1 MEDVV
6 QLFDKVDQNR
16 EAMVDTWKLLV
27 DRDCGSGNKAG
38 VDGVGR
44 DVRDF
49 LEKCGFKVW
58 FHEYEKAGNMLVAEY
73 GDASKPFIVLTG
85 HMDTVFGDGTAAARP
100 FTIKDGKVTGPGVLD
115 MKGGV
120 TILLYAVRFLLE
132 AGYNRY
138 RIKIIL
144 AGDEEVAHGNSTAS
158 ADYEKEAK
166 GAVMGFNLETGFV
179 DNSVV
184 IERKGVAQ
192 YLFEV
197 DGVGAHAGNN
207 PEDGRSAVEELAHKI
222 LDIQAET
229 DWQEGTTVNC
239 GVIAGG
245 TVANAVPEHAWVKV
259 DVRFKTTAGM
269 ERIEKAFQKIAKKQ
283 YVESTTTCCKK
294 LVVFPPMERLE
305 SSEKLFERAEAIA
318 EKYGFPKAKAIA
330 VGGGS
335 DSAHLTACGIPT
347 LCALGVRGQFN
358 HTERE
363 WAEEESLF
371 ERTKLLMALL
381 SELLSEKESGESY
394 ERGCICLYR

>member
-44 DVRDF
+44 DVKDF

-166 GAVMGFNLETGFV
+166 GAIMGFNLETGFV

-269 ERIEKAFQKIAKKQ
+269 ECIEKAFQTIAKKQ

-335 DSAHLTACGIPT
+335 AIDSAKAIAYGLAEPEQDVWDLYEHTRTGRQRTVQPYRKRM
-347 LCALGVRGQFN
+347 GRG
-358 HTERE
+358 RI
-363 WAEEESLF
+363 SL
-371 ERTKLLMALL
+371 
-381 SELLSEKESGESY
+381 
-394 ERGCICLYR
+394 

>member
-44 DVRDF
+44 DVKDF

-166 GAVMGFNLETGFV
+166 GAVMGFNLETGCV

-245 TVANAVPEHAWVKV
+245 TVVNAVPEHAWVKV

-381 SELLSEKESGESY
+381 SEL
-394 ERGCICLYR
+394 

>member
-1 MEDVV
+1 M
-6 QLFDKVDQNR
+6 
-16 EAMVDTWKLLV
+16 
-27 DRDCGSGNKAG
+27 S
-38 VDGVGR
+38 
-44 DVRDF
+44 
-49 LEKCGFKVW
+49 
-58 FHEYEKAGNMLVAEY
+58 
-73 GDASKPFIVLTG
+73 VLTNP
-85 HMDTVFGDGTAAARP
+85 HH
-100 FTIKDGKVTGPGVLD
+100 
-115 MKGGV
+115 
-120 TILLYAVRFLLE
+120 
-132 AGYNRY
+132 NRY

-166 GAVMGFNLETGFV
+166 GAVMGFNLETGCV

-381 SELLSEKESGESY
+381 SEL
-394 ERGCICLYR
+394 

>member
-1 MEDVV
+1 MTTR
-6 QLFDKVDQNR
+6 DKAYEWID
-16 EAMVDTWKLLV
+16 AHKDDMVDLWKQMV
-27 DRDCGSGNKAG
+27 TIDSGIGVKEGGMEMGNLCAG
-38 VDGVGR
+38 ILEKLGFSIRRVSY
-44 DVRDF
+44 
-49 LEKCGFKVW
+49 EKCGDTIIG
-58 FHEYEKAGNMLVAEY
+58 ER
-73 GDASKPFIVLTG
+73 GDLSKPYTILMG
-85 HMDTVFGDGTAAARP
+85 HMDTVFFKGEPEKRP
-100 FTIKDGKVTGPGVLD
+100 FTIKDGKAYGPGVLD

-166 GAVMGFNLETGFV
+166 GAVMGFNLETGCV

-222 LDIQAET
+222 LDIQAKT

-381 SELLSEKESGESY
+381 SEL
-394 ERGCICLYR
+394 

>member
-27 DRDCGSGNKAG
+27 DRDCGSGNKAS

-44 DVRDF
+44 DVKDF

-166 GAVMGFNLETGFV
+166 GAVMGFNLETGCV

-381 SELLSEKESGESY
+381 SEL
-394 ERGCICLYR
+394 

>member
-44 DVRDF
+44 DVKDF

-166 GAVMGFNLETGFV
+166 GAIMGFNLETGFV

-245 TVANAVPEHAWVKV
+245 TVAKAVPEHAWVKV

-381 SELLSEKESGESY
+381 SEL
-394 ERGCICLYR
+394 

>member
-44 DVRDF
+44 DVKDF

-166 GAVMGFNLETGFV
+166 GAIMGFNLETGFV

-184 IERKGVAQ
+184 IERQGVAQ

-269 ERIEKAFQKIAKKQ
+269 ERIEKAFQTIAKKQ

-381 SELLSEKESGESY
+381 SEL
-394 ERGCICLYR
+394 

>member
-44 DVRDF
+44 DVKDF

-166 GAVMGFNLETGFV
+166 GAVMGFNLETGCV

-269 ERIEKAFQKIAKKQ
+269 ERIEKAFLKIAKKQ

-381 SELLSEKESGESY
+381 SEL
-394 ERGCICLYR
+394 

>member
-44 DVRDF
+44 DVKDF

-115 MKGGV
+115 MMGGV

-166 GAVMGFNLETGFV
+166 GAIMGFNLETGFV

-381 SELLSEKESGESY
+381 SEL
-394 ERGCICLYR
+394 

>member
-44 DVRDF
+44 DVKDF

-144 AGDEEVAHGNSTAS
+144 AGDEEVAHGNFTAS

-166 GAVMGFNLETGFV
+166 GAVMGFNLETGCV

-381 SELLSEKESGESY
+381 SEL
-394 ERGCICLYR
+394 

>member
-6 QLFDKVDQNR
+6 QLSDKVDQNR

-44 DVRDF
+44 DVKDF

-305 SSEKLFERAEAIA
+305 SSEKLFERAETIA

-381 SELLSEKESGESY
+381 SEL
-394 ERGCICLYR
+394 

>member
-269 ERIEKAFQKIAKKQ
+269 ERLEKAFQKIAKKQ

>member
-44 DVRDF
+44 DVKDF

-166 GAVMGFNLETGFV
+166 GAIMGFNLETGFV

-335 DSAHLTACGIPT
+335 DSAHLTACSIPT

-381 SELLSEKESGESY
+381 SEL
-394 ERGCICLYR
+394 

>member
-27 DRDCGSGNKAG
+27 DRDCGSENKAG

-44 DVRDF
+44 DVKDF

-269 ERIEKAFQKIAKKQ
+269 ERIEKAFQTIAKKQ

-381 SELLSEKESGESY
+381 SEL
-394 ERGCICLYR
+394 

>member
-27 DRDCGSGNKAG
+27 DRDCGSENKAG

-44 DVRDF
+44 DVKDF

-381 SELLSEKESGESY
+381 SEL
-394 ERGCICLYR
+394 

>member
-44 DVRDF
+44 DVKDF

-222 LDIQAET
+222 LNIQAET

-371 ERTKLLMALL
+371 ERTKMLMALL
-381 SELLSEKESGESY
+381 SEL
-394 ERGCICLYR
+394 

>member
-44 DVRDF
+44 DVKDF

-166 GAVMGFNLETGFV
+166 GAVMGFNLETGCV

-207 PEDGRSAVEELAHKI
+207 PEDGRSAVEELAHKV
-222 LDIQAET
+222 LDIQAEA

-381 SELLSEKESGESY
+381 SEL
-394 ERGCICLYR
+394 

>member
-44 DVRDF
+44 NVKDF

-166 GAVMGFNLETGFV
+166 GAIMGFNLETGFV

-269 ERIEKAFQKIAKKQ
+269 ERIEKAFQTIAKKQ

-381 SELLSEKESGESY
+381 SEL
-394 ERGCICLYR
+394 

>member
-44 DVRDF
+44 DVKDF

-166 GAVMGFNLETGFV
+166 GAVMGFNLETGCV

-347 LCALGVRGQFN
+347 LCALGVRGQVN

-381 SELLSEKESGESY
+381 SEL
-394 ERGCICLYR
+394 

>member
-44 DVRDF
+44 DVKDF

-100 FTIKDGKVTGPGVLD
+100 FTIKDGKLTGPGVLD

-166 GAVMGFNLETGFV
+166 GAIMGFNLETGFV

-381 SELLSEKESGESY
+381 SEL
-394 ERGCICLYR
+394 

>member
-44 DVRDF
+44 DVKDF

-166 GAVMGFNLETGFV
+166 GAVMGFNLETGCV

-318 EKYGFPKAKAIA
+318 EKYGFPTAKAIA

-381 SELLSEKESGESY
+381 SEL
-394 ERGCICLYR
+394 

>member
-44 DVRDF
+44 DVKDF

-166 GAVMGFNLETGFV
+166 GAVMGFNLETGCV

-294 LVVFPPMERLE
+294 LVPPMERLE

-381 SELLSEKESGESY
+381 SEL
-394 ERGCICLYR
+394 

>member
-16 EAMVDTWKLLV
+16 EAMVDTWKLVV

-44 DVRDF
+44 DVKDF

-100 FTIKDGKVTGPGVLD
+100 ITIKDGKLTGPGVLD

-166 GAVMGFNLETGFV
+166 GAVMGFNLETGCV

-381 SELLSEKESGESY
+381 SEL
-394 ERGCICLYR
+394 

>member
-44 DVRDF
+44 DVKDF

-58 FHEYEKAGNMLVAEY
+58 FHEYEKAGTMLVAEY

-166 GAVMGFNLETGFV
+166 GAIMGFNLETGFV

-269 ERIEKAFQKIAKKQ
+269 ERIEKAFQTIAKKQ

-381 SELLSEKESGESY
+381 SEL
-394 ERGCICLYR
+394 

>member
-1 MEDVV
+1 MMTR
-6 QLFDKVDQNR
+6 DKAYEWID
-16 EAMVDTWKLLV
+16 AHKDDMVDLWKQMV
-27 DRDCGSGNKAG
+27 TIDSGIGVKEGGMEMGNLCAG
-38 VDGVGR
+38 ILEKLGFSIRRVSY
-44 DVRDF
+44 
-49 LEKCGFKVW
+49 EKCGDTIIG
-58 FHEYEKAGNMLVAEY
+58 ER
-73 GDASKPFIVLTG
+73 GDLSKPYTILMG
-85 HMDTVFGDGTAAARP
+85 HMDTVFFKGEPEKRP
-100 FTIKDGKVTGPGVLD
+100 FTIKDGKAYGPGVLD

-166 GAVMGFNLETGFV
+166 GAVMGFNLETGCV

-381 SELLSEKESGESY
+381 SEL
-394 ERGCICLYR
+394 

>member
-44 DVRDF
+44 DVKDF

-85 HMDTVFGDGTAAARP
+85 HMDTVCGDGTAAARP

-166 GAVMGFNLETGFV
+166 GAVMGFNLETGCV

-381 SELLSEKESGESY
+381 SEL
-394 ERGCICLYR
+394 

>member
-44 DVRDF
+44 DVKDF

-305 SSEKLFERAEAIA
+305 SSEKLFERAETIA

-381 SELLSEKESGESY
+381 SEL
-394 ERGCICLYR
+394 

>member
-44 DVRDF
+44 DVKDF

-166 GAVMGFNLETGFV
+166 GAVMGFNLETGCV

-347 LCALGVRGQFN
+347 LCALGVRVQFN

-381 SELLSEKESGESY
+381 SEL
-394 ERGCICLYR
+394 

>member
-44 DVRDF
+44 DVKDF

-144 AGDEEVAHGNSTAS
+144 AGDEEVAHGTSTAS

-166 GAVMGFNLETGFV
+166 GAIMGFNLETGFV

-269 ERIEKAFQKIAKKQ
+269 ERIEKAFQTIAKKQ

-381 SELLSEKESGESY
+381 SEL
-394 ERGCICLYR
+394 

>member
-44 DVRDF
+44 DVKDF

-222 LDIQAET
+222 LDIQAKT

-269 ERIEKAFQKIAKKQ
+269 ERIEKAFQTIAKKQ
-283 YVESTTTCCKK
+283 YVESTTTCCTK

-381 SELLSEKESGESY
+381 SEL
-394 ERGCICLYR
+394 

>member
-1 MEDVV
+1 MTTR
-6 QLFDKVDQNR
+6 DKAYEWID
-16 EAMVDTWKLLV
+16 AHKDDMVDLWKQMV
-27 DRDCGSGNKAG
+27 TIDSGIGVKEGGMEIGNLCAG
-38 VDGVGR
+38 ILEKLGFSIRRVSY
-44 DVRDF
+44 
-49 LEKCGFKVW
+49 EKCGDTIIG
-58 FHEYEKAGNMLVAEY
+58 ER
-73 GDASKPFIVLTG
+73 GDLSKPYTILMG
-85 HMDTVFGDGTAAARP
+85 HMDTVFFKGEPEKRP
-100 FTIKDGKVTGPGVLD
+100 FTIKDGKAYGPGVLD

-166 GAVMGFNLETGFV
+166 GAIMGFNLETGFV

-269 ERIEKAFQKIAKKQ
+269 ERIEKAFQTIAKKQ

-335 DSAHLTACGIPT
+335 DSRGPVGRLADDSE
-347 LCALGVRGQFN
+347 ALGLEQLPGEPP
-358 HTERE
+358 ERRAVVDDE
-363 WAEEESLF
+363 QGPGDHVSPPGA
-371 ERTKLLMALL
+371 
-381 SELLSEKESGESY
+381 G
-394 ERGCICLYR
+394 

>member
-6 QLFDKVDQNR
+6 QLFDKVDQNC

-44 DVRDF
+44 DVKDF

-222 LDIQAET
+222 LNIQAET

-371 ERTKLLMALL
+371 ERTKMLMALL
-381 SELLSEKESGESY
+381 SEL
-394 ERGCICLYR
+394 

>member
-44 DVRDF
+44 DVKDF

-100 FTIKDGKVTGPGVLD
+100 FTIKDGQVTGPGVLD

-166 GAVMGFNLETGFV
+166 GAVMGFNLETGCV

-381 SELLSEKESGESY
+381 SEL
-394 ERGCICLYR
+394 